1 MTDGGDSAS
10 GASISVVPE
19 KVREVGQYT
28 YELAESL
35 QSALRS
41 VAQDVAALLDGGWSG
56 GAATDFSAGWPE
68 VRGGG
73 VQIITALREM
83 AEKLGVSA
91 QTYES
96 RDCTNASALNT
107 SASSLELP

>member
-1 MTDGGDSAS
+1 MSDGGAPAF
-10 GASISVVPE
+10 GAGISVVPE

-28 YELAESL
+28 YELAEAL

-41 VAQDVAALLDGGWSG
+41 AAQDVASLLDGSWSG
-56 GAATDFSAGWPE
+56 GAATDFSDGWSE
-68 VRGGG
+68 VRDGGG
-73 VQIITALREM
+73 QIITALQEM

-96 RDCTNASALNT
+96 RDWSNASALNT

>member
-1 MTDGGDSAS
+1 MTDGGAQAF

-28 YELAESL
+28 YELAEAL

-41 VAQDVAALLDGGWSG
+41 AAQDVASLFDGSWSG
-56 GAATDFSAGWPE
+56 GAATDFSDGWSE
-68 VRGGG
+68 IRDGGG
-73 VQIITALREM
+73 QIITALKEM

-96 RDCTNASALNT
+96 RDWSNASALNT